1 MRPILLA
8 PILLAPILA
17 NCGGAEDAQSTAS
30 DDRVCAL
37 VKNAVVA
44 RGQYQEA
51 HIAGCDGSAPN
62 EDLNG
67 YAVVRLNAYCREEI
81 CGSVLLGW
89 YAVQLGSGRVFEWNV
104 ADWQLGPEINPASQ
118 PPHS

>member
-1 MRPILLA
+1 MLLA

-17 NCGGAEDAQSTAS
+17 NCGRTEDAQSIAS
-30 DDRVCAL
+30 DDRVCEL
-37 VKNAVVA
+37 VKRAVA
-44 RGQYQEA
+44 KRGDYREA
-51 HIAGCDGSAPN
+51 QIAGCDRSAPN
-62 EDLNG
+62 EDFKG

-104 ADWQLGPEINPASQ
+104 ADWQLGPEIRPAS
-118 PPHS
+118 PPPYS